1 MAESKDCH
9 VIVEIP
15 VDEEHRQKFS
25 SAITTI
31 TAIQNHPLMEISKS
45 PGHLLLLKLWQREED
60 LSGRRIAA
68 RETRMDTIRREIFQ
82 ICCFFFIF
90 HALFFT
96 ILFTSV
102 SEDHNDGN
110 VVCRKWWIPSV
121 LSVCTSFCVVFLV
134 QVKLYRFWKVSRQLQ
149 RERGDGRAV
158 TRCISELRM
167 KGASFDLSKEP
178 LIGKKMKSSSVE
190 IKWKPLTWLSQEYI
204 EHTPH
209 FPVQTMKLELSGLKR
224 NPKNKTWQEQIGP
237 LVRHHGMEQGNS
249 GLARG
254 KKAAQCIYEA
264 SAFTQGSGNSRR

>member
-1 MAESKDCH
+1 MEESKDCH

-15 VDEEHRQKFS
+15 VDEEHQQKLS

-68 RETRMDTIRREIFQ
+68 KETRMDSIRREIFQ

-102 SEDHNDGN
+102 SEDHLDAKA
-110 VVCRKWWIPSV
+110 VCQKWWIPSI
-121 LSVCTSFCVVFLV
+121 LSVCTSCCIVFLV

-149 RERGDGRAV
+149 RERGDGRAL

-178 LIGKKMKSSSVE
+178 QIGKKMKSSSVE
-190 IKWKPLTWLSQEYI
+190 IKWKPLTWLSQNVVTI
-204 EHTPH
+204 CLVCFTGLV
-209 FPVQTMKLELSGLKR
+209 FPASR
-224 NPKNKTWQEQIGP
+224 
-237 LVRHHGMEQGNS
+237 LV
-249 GLARG
+249 LCA
-254 KKAAQCIYEA
+254 
-264 SAFTQGSGNSRR
+264 

>member
-15 VDEEHRQKFS
+15 VDEEHQLKLS

-68 RETRMDTIRREIFQ
+68 KETRMDSIRREIFQ

-102 SEDHNDGN
+102 SEDHLDGN
-110 VVCRKWWIPSV
+110 VVCQKWWIPLI
-121 LSVCTSFCVVFLV
+121 LSVCTSFCIVFLV

-149 RERGDGRAV
+149 RERGDGRAL

-178 LIGKKMKSSSVE
+178 QIGKKMKSSSVE
-190 IKWKPLTWLSQEYI
+190 IKWKPLTWLSQYAVTI
-204 EHTPH
+204 CLICFTGLL
-209 FPVQTMKLELSGLKR
+209 FPASKLVLC
-224 NPKNKTWQEQIGP
+224 
-237 LVRHHGMEQGNS
+237 
-249 GLARG
+249 A
-254 KKAAQCIYEA
+254 
-264 SAFTQGSGNSRR
+264 